1 MKKIIIALVTIAI
14 TCSCGQKRENHT
26 NKDSIQDSIVSPV
39 DLVNPLVGTLSS
51 FELSAGNTYPVI
63 SRPWGMNSWTPQ
75 TGKMGDGWQYT
86 YTAKKIRG
94 FKQTHQPSPWINDY
108 GQFSVMP
115 VVGKEPIF
123 DEDKRASWFSHKSE
137 VAKPYYYEVYLAD
150 YDTEVAFAPTERA
163 VVFEINYARLSKN
176 EERWF
181 VFDAFDN
188 GSELQIELNENKVI
202 GFSRKNSGGVPDNF
216 KNYFV
221 AKFDKSIKEFRRFE
235 QKDKNGLSHTM
246 LALRFEGWEKSSFKN
261 KLSVWIASSFI
272 SKEQAEIN
280 LQEVEGLKL
289 VQVEKEGRKEW
300 NRLMNRIQIGD
311 NVPARGTFYSNLYR
325 SMLFPR
331 RFYEINSKGDTIH
344 YSPYNGEI
352 KAGYMYTDTGLW
364 DTFRALFPLVN
375 LIFPEE
381 GAKMQEG
388 MLNAY
393 RESGFFPEWA
403 SPGHRGCMVGNN
415 SASVT
420 VDAYLKGLGRID
432 STELISALIHGA
444 NNIHP
449 EVSSTGRIGWQY
461 YNKLGY
467 IPYNVGINESAA
479 RTLEYAYDDWCIYQ
493 VLKKTKASDS
503 LQSIYKERAMNY
515 KNLFDKETGWM
526 RGRLENGEF
535 QKPFN
540 PLKWGDAFTEGNA
553 LHYTWS
559 VFHDIKGLIDLMGG
573 NDAFVKKLNQ
583 VFEMPPLFDDSYY
596 GFVIH
601 EIREMQIMNM
611 GNYAHG
617 NQPIQHML
625 YLYNY
630 AGRPDLAQK
639 YIREVM
645 DKLYTNEPDGYCG
658 DEDNGQTSAW
668 YVFSA
673 LGFYPVTP
681 ASDQYVLGRPYFSDI
696 KLNLPTGKTTINVEN
711 IDATN
716 ICEMKL
722 NNEPLNR
729 LYLTYDE
736 LYKGIK
742 LNFKYKDGCPNMLK
756 RNASYKVPYSFSDE
770 RVVLK

>member
-1 MKKIIIALVTIAI
+1 MQIKKLMTAVMI
-14 TCSCGQKRENHT
+14 TAMTFACGQKVDNRAGSNRQEES
-26 NKDSIQDSIVSPV
+26 DSPV

-51 FELSAGNTYPVI
+51 FELSSGNTYPVI
-63 SRPWGMNSWTPQ
+63 ARPWGMNAWTPQ

-123 DEDKRASWFSHKSE
+123 DEEKRASWFSHKSE
-137 VAKPYYYEVYLAD
+137 TAKPYYYEVYLAD
-150 YDTEVAFAPTERA
+150 YDTNVAFAPTERA
-163 VVFEINYARLSKN
+163 VVFEIDYARLSKGD
-176 EERWF
+176 ERWF
-181 VFDAFDN
+181 IFDAFDS
-188 GSELQIELNENKVI
+188 GSEIRVEGNKLF

-221 AKFDKSIKEFRRFE
+221 ATFDQNIKEVKHFE
-235 QKDKNGLSHTM
+235 QKDKNGLAHQM
-246 LALRFEGWEKSSFKN
+246 VALSFADWQKATFKN
-261 KLSVWIASSFI
+261 KLTVWIASSFV
-272 SKEQAEIN
+272 SEEQAKLN
-280 LQEVEGLKL
+280 LKEVSGLNL
-289 VQVEKEGRKEW
+289 VQVETEGRKVW
-300 NRLMNRIQIGD
+300 NELMNRIVIKD

-331 RFYEINSKGDTIH
+331 RFYEINAKGDTIH
-344 YSPYNGEI
+344 YSPYNGKIEQ
-352 KAGYMYTDTGLW
+352 GYMYTDTGVW

-375 LIFPEE
+375 LVFPEE

-415 SASVT
+415 SASVV
-420 VDAYLKGLGRID
+420 VDAYLKDLGKVD
-432 STELISALIHGA
+432 STELISALLHGA
-444 NNIHP
+444 NNVHP
-449 EVSSTGRIGWQY
+449 KVSSTGRLGFDY

-467 IPYNVGINESAA
+467 VPYDVNINENAA

-493 VLKKTKASDS
+493 LLKKANASDS
-503 LQSIYKERAMNY
+503 LQAVYKNRAMNY
-515 KNLFDKETGWM
+515 TNLFDKESGWM
-526 RGRLENGEF
+526 RGRLENGAF

-540 PLKWGDAFTEGNA
+540 PLKWGDAFTEGNSM
-553 LHYTWS
+553 HYTWS
-559 VFHDIKGLIDLMGG
+559 VFHDIKGLINLMGG
-573 NDAFVKKLNQ
+573 DEAFVQKLNE

-630 AGRPDLAQK
+630 AGRPDLAQTRIK
-639 YIREVM
+639 EVM

-681 ASDQYVLGRPYFSDI
+681 ASGQYVIGRPYFSDI
-696 KLNLPTGKTTINVEN
+696 TLNLPTGKTTIKVDN
-711 IDATN
+711 IEATN
-716 ICEMKL
+716 ISSAQINGK
-722 NNEPLNR
+722 PLER
-729 LYLTYDE
+729 LFLTYDE
-736 LYKGIK
+736 LKKGISLDFVYTNMQK
-742 LNFKYKDGCPNMLK
+742 KAMKPNITSK
-756 RNASYKVPYSFSDE
+756 RPYSFSDE
-770 RVVLK
+770 Q